1 MAIVKES
8 AFVKFPINILSNA
21 QMIKLI
27 NKYHSDGFMVYWLLL
42 AYLQGTDN
50 AEFNRQDLP
59 ELSMAILRLDFDK
72 TSAIIDY
79 CLDIGLL
86 ETIDVND
93 TIIISPMLMEQREK
107 MERIRAERSRAG
119 KASVEKK
126 AAEKREA
133 EKNGFS
139 VFEFPLKDGTF
150 YKLPATLL
158 AEWET
163 QYKNV
168 TGILNYIQDYFK
180 EPKNRLTKTAI
191 QKKLLE
197 WIKSNQ
203 K

>member
-1 MAIVKES
+1 MTMVKEP
-8 AFVKFPINILSNA
+8 AFVKLPINILSNA

-27 NKYHSDGFMVYWLLL
+27 NKYHSEGFMVYWLLL
-42 AYLQGTDN
+42 AYLQGTEN

-59 ELSMAILRLDFDK
+59 ELSMAILRLDFEK

-107 MERIRAERSRAG
+107 MEKVRQDRSRAG
-119 KASVEKK
+119 KAS
-126 AAEKREA
+126 AEKRAA

-139 VFEFPLKDGTF
+139 DFEFPLKDGTF

-158 AEWET
+158 AEWES

-168 TGILNYIQDYFK
+168 TGILNYIQGYFK

-191 QKKLLE
+191 KNQLLE

>member
-1 MAIVKES
+1 M
-8 AFVKFPINILSNA
+8 AFVKEPAFVKLPINILSNA
-21 QMIKLI
+21 QMLRLI
-27 NKYHSDGFMVYWLLL
+27 NNYHSDGFMVYWLLL

-50 AEFNRQDLP
+50 AEIDRKDLA
-59 ELSMAILRLDFDK
+59 ELSNDILKVDSDK
-72 TSAIIDY
+72 AKAIIDG
-79 CLDIGLL
+79 CIKIGLL
-86 ETIDVND
+86 ETIDDNK

-107 MERIRAERSRAG
+107 MEKVRQDRSRAG
-119 KASVEKK
+119 KAS
-126 AAEKREA
+126 AEKRMA
-133 EKNGFS
+133 ESGFS
-139 VFEFPLKDGTF
+139 DFEFPLKDGTF

-168 TGILNYIQDYFK
+168 TGILNYIQGYFK

-191 QKKLLE
+191 KNQLLE